1 MRKRRGVKRTSTGRV
16 VYNRKP
22 HQFTEKDA
30 LRVIRSLLD
39 NRIDDP
45 VAFFSV
51 FLLQVIRLPITVLKD
66 TQKIRLYFLGLV
78 RRFLPSLIDGILTS
92 ATKYSDEFLT
102 TVYNL
107 IISWANGMKPS
118 VRLDDLDDIGD

>member
-1 MRKRRGVKRTSTGRV
+1 MPKRRRQHCTATGRV

-22 HQFTEKDA
+22 HKFNEKDA

-39 NRIDDP
+39 DKIEDP
-45 VAFFSV
+45 IAFFSV
-51 FLLQVIRLPITVLKD
+51 FLMQVIRLPITILKD
-66 TQKIRLYFLGLV
+66 TQSIRLYFLGLIK
-78 RRFLPSLIDGILTS
+78 RFLPALINGILTA

-107 IISWANGMKPS
+107 ILSWANGIKPS
-118 VRLDDLDDIGD
+118 ITLDDLDDIGD